1 MLFFSGGYMQD
12 RQDWQTE
19 NYKGM
24 EVHVCAVRH
33 GNDGNDGD
41 RWDFEVRV
49 AQPGED
55 AAYESELTAE
65 TGEGAALPSREKA
78 IEAGF
83 AKGYA
88 LVDKLVQ

>member
-1 MLFFSGGYMQD
+1 MQKS
-12 RQDWQTE
+12 QDWQTE
-19 NYKGM
+19 SYKGM
-24 EVHVCAVRH
+24 EVHVCAVQH
-33 GNDGNDGD
+33 DGGEDS
-41 RWDFEVRV
+41 WDFEVRV

-65 TGEGAALPSREKA
+65 TSEGVALPSREKA